1 MRGVFNM
8 AEIRRYDDIME
19 QATAN
24 MIALQDQITDFNK
37 GSNIHTI
44 LDTVS
49 RLAER
54 AYVAIRQG
62 YNDNLRLVPYSLFK
76 FKRKEGG
83 KANGTAVF
91 SRSAP
96 LPSRSIIPSGTK
108 TSFGEKSYSTTET
121 GFIDAGQKDSNAIK
135 IIAEEKGTGF
145 NLPSGVIGTIDTAVP
160 SDVETVINNN
170 AITGGTDVESDEE
183 FDERFKIFFN
193 GLSGTNEYAIMSA
206 ALELDVVR
214 SVSLKTHVPPLK
226 NIYNMSV
233 YVDDGSGTASE
244 KTLEAVNL
252 AIRGDGTPQ
261 HQGHLAPGVEI
272 RVLPSQMIPINISVI
287 VEIFSADNQK
297 AKSEIKGIITEYINS
312 LKISKDVICSEISAR
327 IKKLAYVRDIK
338 IISPKENIT
347 TGSDQIPRCG
357 NIIVDL
363 TNLI

>member
-1 MRGVFNM
+1 M

-76 FKRKEGG
+76 FKRKEGR

-108 TSFGEKSYSTTET
+108 ISFGDKAFYTTET
-121 GFIDAGQKDSNAIK
+121 GFIEAGQKDSNAIK
-135 IIAEEKGTGF
+135 IIAADKGTSF
-145 NLPSGVIGTIDTAVP
+145 NLPAGVIETIDTAVP
-160 SDVETVINNN
+160 SDVETVTNNI
-170 AITGGTDVESDEE
+170 AITGGMDIESDEE

-193 GLSGTNEYAIMSA
+193 GLSGTNDYAIMSA

-214 SVSLKTHVPPLK
+214 SVSLKNHKPPLK
-226 NIYNMSV
+226 NIFNMSV
-233 YVDDGSGTASE
+233 YVDDGSGAASE
-244 KTLEAVNL
+244 ETLTAVKL
-252 AIRGDGTPQ
+252 AIEGDGTPQ
-261 HQGHLAPGVEI
+261 HQGHLVPGVEI
-272 RVLPSQMIPINISVI
+272 RVLPPQMIPVHVSVI
-287 VEIFSADNQK
+287 VEIYRADIQGAEDEVK
-297 AKSEIKGIITEYINS
+297 RIIAEYINS
-312 LKISKDVICSEISAR
+312 LKIKKKVICSEISAR
-327 IKKLAYVRDIK
+327 IKKLPYVRDVK
-338 IISPKENIT
+338 IISPAENIT

-357 NIIVDL
+357 NISVEIRETD
-363 TNLI
+363 NG